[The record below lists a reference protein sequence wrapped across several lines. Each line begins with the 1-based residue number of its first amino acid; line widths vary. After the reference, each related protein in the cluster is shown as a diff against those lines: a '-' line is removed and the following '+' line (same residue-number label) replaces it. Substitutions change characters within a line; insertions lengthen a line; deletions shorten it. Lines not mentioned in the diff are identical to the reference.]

1 MADPRILSR
10 IIQLGKELGA
20 NISNS
25 IGTKSNVNFLGSG
38 PKDGMLFQ
46 KDINPESF
54 LAIGTK
60 KVLPDIEA
68 SIGYASGNKLD
79 GFQLQQLEKNLITM
93 KESLSPTNVV
103 EMGGGGIDSLRA
115 KSGLVERQAT
125 EAASDIKSIDDAAAG
140 VNKADAEE
148 FLGEAQIGN
157 PFKTLSKEERVNNL
171 LNDIG
176 MTPKG
181 IDESIAADKTGIMA
195 SVAKGD
201 LPAKTASAREFLV
214 NSLKVGD
221 DYPSTTLTDVMS
233 AQDMKYIM
241 EGGGGAMGDPL
252 VLVQKYFGPR
262 IAEMI
267 PNGGTTEEIAIFTKR
282 VMNNVEDA
290 KGFRPDEPEF
300 DAMTATFVDQLA
312 DGGRAG
318 YLHGGRAGYFLGGN
332 IEGGYS
338 ESQKDS
344 GGKQTTTTF
353 DGGGNDNP
361 PPVTIGDGGI
371 TSVVTE
377 APKLSIMEKFK
388 GYFTGGPKEEDEEE
402 KMTKAANAVTNFK
415 DYNETIQAK
424 NKAITE
430 PGLMKDLGLAKG
442 GRAGYAKGGLAK
454 ILEL

>member
-1 MADPRILSR
+1 MD
-10 IIQLGKELGA
+10 
-20 NISNS
+20 
-25 IGTKSNVNFLGSG
+25 
-38 PKDGMLFQ
+38 
-46 KDINPESF
+46 
-54 LAIGTK
+54 
-60 KVLPDIEA
+60 
-68 SIGYASGNKLD
+68 
-79 GFQLQQLEKNLITM
+79 
-93 KESLSPTNVV
+93 
-103 EMGGGGIDSLRA
+103 
-115 KSGLVERQAT
+115 
-125 EAASDIKSIDDAAAG
+125 
-140 VNKADAEE
+140 
-148 FLGEAQIGN
+148 
-157 PFKTLSKEERVNNL
+157 
-171 LNDIG
+171 
-176 MTPKG
+176 
-181 IDESIAADKTGIMA
+181 
-195 SVAKGD
+195 
-201 LPAKTASAREFLV
+201 
-214 NSLKVGD
+214 
-221 DYPSTTLTDVMS
+221 
-233 AQDMKYIM
+233 
-241 EGGGGAMGDPL
+241 
-252 VLVQKYFGPR
+252 
-262 IAEMI
+262 
-267 PNGGTTEEIAIFTKR
+267 
-282 VMNNVEDA
+282 NVEDA
-290 KGFRPDEPEF
+290 KGFKPDEPEF